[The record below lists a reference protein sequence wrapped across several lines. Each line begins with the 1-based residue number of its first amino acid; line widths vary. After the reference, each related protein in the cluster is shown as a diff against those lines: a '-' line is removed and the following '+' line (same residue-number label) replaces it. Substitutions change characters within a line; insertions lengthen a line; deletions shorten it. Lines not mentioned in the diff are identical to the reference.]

1 MAGEMEQ
8 LDGSG
13 RGNLLPVRIPGTND
27 LFWVPPQYIDQAES
41 AVSQMMMMRRSG
53 SAGAGTVG
61 TFADIGEAVA
71 DFFGSEQI
79 QRQVDKAHSARRDV
93 LEHRKAF
100 RDTLSAGAQQ
110 TAFMNWQD
118 AQDEQDQAQTA
129 ALETAIT
136 MLKVGALAAAGRGLG
151 RIFNGG
157 NMGMPGMG
165 GGFNWGAAV
174 AGGIAGFGL
183 SALFDN
189 QTDRPSRRAKRD
201 PWV

>member
-151 RIFNGG
+151 RIFSGG